1 MRVPK
6 GIPELPRPLIEAL
19 PQRSLLRFLRL
30 IYHQTLPFLE
40 SRASWRFSYS
50 ESKYSSYGQYLKA
63 FVNTADGSLETY
75 VELEFKLENET
86 DERYLI
92 RRSWPRNGQR
102 TRETIQVKKD
112 GQDNTFL
119 TDNWAMFIENI
130 LPSGLSSFFFFDG
143 EKIAELA
150 VENTNAQMKESIK
163 TLLGISV
170 LDLLDNDISRIVNR
184 VGKRSNDQVH
194 TKELKRKLQ

>member
-1 MRVPK
+1 MVWKRTK
-6 GIPELPRPLIEAL
+6 N
-19 PQRSLLRFLRL
+19 LRNNSG
-30 IYHQTLPFLE
+30 E
-40 SRASWRFSYS
+40 
-50 ESKYSSYGQYLKA
+50 
-63 FVNTADGSLETY
+63 
-75 VELEFKLENET
+75 
-86 DERYLI
+86 
-92 RRSWPRNGQR
+92 
-102 TRETIQVKKD
+102 KD

-184 VGKRSNDQVH
+184 VGKRSNDKVY
-194 TKELKRKLQ
+194 TKELEILRERKNQTEVALQIIDDHIAETSAQIEEARKN